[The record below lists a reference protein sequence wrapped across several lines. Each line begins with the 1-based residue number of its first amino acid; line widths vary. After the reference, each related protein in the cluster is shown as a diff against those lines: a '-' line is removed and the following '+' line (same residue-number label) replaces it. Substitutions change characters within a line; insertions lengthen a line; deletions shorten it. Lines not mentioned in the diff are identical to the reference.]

1 MGYTHYWTFQQP
13 KRGDAAKVEAL
24 YQKAVKDCAKI
35 IRTYYEANGGLSGY
49 TAHTPIGTY
58 GGLLVNGKGDDA
70 HEDFSLREHFKQN
83 FATTFYREP
92 GFNFCKT
99 ARKPYD
105 VVVTACLIV
114 LKHRLGDYI
123 DVSSDGYQ
131 HDWEAGLEL
140 AKRVLKLKTLTIPE
154 TIDKNKTYELIK
166 GGKL

>member
-1 MGYTHYWTFQQP
+1 MGYTHYWTFKKP
-13 KRGDAAKVEAL
+13 KRGETKEVEKRYQAAVL
-24 YQKAVKDCAKI
+24 DCARI
-35 IRTYYEANGGLSGY
+35 IKTYYDANGGLSGV
-49 TAHTPIGTY
+49 TAHTKLGEY
-58 GGLLVNGKGDDA
+58 GGILVNGKGDDA
-70 HEDFSLREHFKQN
+70 HEDFSLREHFKKN
-83 FATTFYREP
+83 FDIQFYHNP

-140 AKRVLKLKTLTIPE
+140 AKRVLKLKTLTIPD
-154 TIDKNKTYELIK
+154 TLYKSTKYELIK

>member
-35 IRTYYEANGGLSGY
+35 IRTYYEAFGGLSGY

-58 GGLLVNGKGDDA
+58 GGILVNGKGDDA

-83 FATTFYREP
+83 LEP
-92 GFNFCKT
+92 DNWNFCKT

-114 LKHRLGDYI
+114 LKHRLGDRI
-123 DVSSDGYQ
+123 DVSSDGFQ
-131 HDWEAGLEL
+131 HDWEAGLDL
-140 AKRVLKLKTLTIPE
+140 AKRVLKLKTLTIPD
-154 TIDKNKTYELIK
+154 TLYKSTKYELIK

>member
-1 MGYTHYWTFQQP
+1 MGYTHYWTFKKP
-13 KRGDAAKVEAL
+13 KRGDAEKTEKL
-24 YQKAVKDCAKI
+24 YQRAIKDCAKI
-35 IRTYYEANGGLSGY
+35 IKTYYDANGGLSGY

-58 GGLLVNGKGDDA
+58 GGILVNGAGDDA
-70 HEDFSLREHFKQN
+70 HEPFELREHFKQN
-83 FATTFYREP
+83 FENKFKE

-123 DVSSDGYQ
+123 NVSSDGYQ
-131 HDWEAGLEL
+131 HEWEEGLEL
-140 AKRVLKLKTLTIPE
+140 AKRVLKLKTLTIPD
-154 TIDKNKTYELIK
+154 TLYKSTKYELIK